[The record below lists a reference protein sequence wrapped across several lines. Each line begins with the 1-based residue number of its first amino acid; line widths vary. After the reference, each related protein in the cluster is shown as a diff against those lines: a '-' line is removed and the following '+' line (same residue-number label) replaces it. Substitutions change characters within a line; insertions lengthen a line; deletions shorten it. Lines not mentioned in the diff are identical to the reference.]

1 MNQELIMRENP
12 KTENLHK
19 EIVILK
25 LELSE
30 VKQSLAK
37 ENFKQNTF
45 FSEKL
50 DLKKTIASL
59 SEALEKSE
67 EKNVK
72 LRKKIDDLEN
82 QLRSIKISKFIP
94 EIVQEFSDSEL
105 SEIEQGS
112 SNKKSNILRKK
123 SEEEDVVENNT
134 QLKTHNLSKMLS
146 SITVPSMITND
157 VKSTNQRVKEIEIS
171 SLKENFIKQRAELRI
186 KTAMVNELQMKLK
199 ETREQAQAS
208 TSALQYLR
216 REEEFKTLSSKK
228 DLMSSSIAMMNSFF
242 AKLKESYGLCVS
254 LLEDGDDKKSSL
266 LRLEKSLNDCTTM
279 FTDIKD
285 GLFNE

>member
-1 MNQELIMRENP
+1 MRENP
-12 KTENLHK
+12 KTENLHR
-19 EIVILK
+19 EIAMLR

-30 VKQSLAK
+30 VRQSLAK
-37 ENFKQNTF
+37 ENFKQSAF
-45 FSEKL
+45 FSERL
-50 DLKKTIASL
+50 DLNKTIASL

-72 LRKKIDDLEN
+72 LRKKIDELED

-94 EIVQEFSDSEL
+94 EIGPDVSDSEL
-105 SEIEQGS
+105 SEIEQGTS
-112 SNKKSNILRKK
+112 RKKSNILRRKCG
-123 SEEEDVVENNT
+123 EEEDVVGRNT
-134 QLKTHNLSKMLS
+134 QLQSTSLFNMLS
-146 SITVPSMITND
+146 SITVPSIVTNEA
-157 VKSTNQRVKEIEIS
+157 KRVKEIEIS
-171 SLKENFIKQRAELRI
+171 SLKESLVKQKAELRM
-186 KTAMVNELQMKLK
+186 KTAMVAELQMKLK

-216 REEEFKTLSSKK
+216 REEEFKAFSSKK

-242 AKLKESYGLCVS
+242 AKLKESYGLCVG
-254 LLEDGDDKKSSL
+254 LLEDGGDSKGSL
-266 LRLEKSLNDCTTM
+266 VRLEKSLNDCTTM